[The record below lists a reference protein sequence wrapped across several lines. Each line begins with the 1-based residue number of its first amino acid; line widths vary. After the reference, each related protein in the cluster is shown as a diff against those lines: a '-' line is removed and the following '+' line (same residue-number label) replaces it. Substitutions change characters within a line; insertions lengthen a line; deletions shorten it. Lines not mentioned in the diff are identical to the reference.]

1 VFDRV
6 ALPVLRQFAPDVM
19 LVSAGFDAHQ
29 RDPLA
34 TQRATESGFAAMT
47 MALRQVADEVCKGRL
62 ALVTEGGYDLQALEG
77 SLDGVVQVLSGP
89 AAAPKWPAAVA
100 ASTRGRVSAD
110 GAVKAL
116 RGHWKVQ

>member
-1 VFDRV
+1 
-6 ALPVLRQFAPDVM
+6 
-19 LVSAGFDAHQ
+19 
-29 RDPLA
+29 
-34 TQRATESGFAAMT
+34 MT

-62 ALVTEGGYDLQALEG
+62 ALVTEGGYDVKALEG
-77 SLDGVVQVLSGP
+77 SLDAVVHVLSGP
-89 AAAPKWPAAVA
+89 AAAPTWPAAVA